1 MSLKSRRQ
9 PVVSLSRRCIDS
21 TGDRVRSFLFLTSPN
36 RAILFCLARLRSSS
50 REKPPFSFWRPL
62 AMVLNANFES
72 AGRDRRALTIRGFCL
87 GSDLRKNSADG
98 RPDRMIRMV
107 AWARSCKWILVAIT
121 RCVLERRV
129 MTIALNNE
137 HSHLSSA
144 LQYKRYAIPSII
156 FMRLSLS

>member
-9 PVVSLSRRCIDS
+9 PVVSLYPSVHRQHGGPGSVFSFSHVAESRD
-21 TGDRVRSFLFLTSPN
+21 SFLPGASALVK
-36 RAILFCLARLRSSS
+36 S
-50 REKPPFSFWRPL
+50 REAAFFIL
-62 AMVLNANFES
+62 APASYGFKCKFRVCRTRS
-72 AGRDRRALTIRGFCL
+72 ASVDHSRILL